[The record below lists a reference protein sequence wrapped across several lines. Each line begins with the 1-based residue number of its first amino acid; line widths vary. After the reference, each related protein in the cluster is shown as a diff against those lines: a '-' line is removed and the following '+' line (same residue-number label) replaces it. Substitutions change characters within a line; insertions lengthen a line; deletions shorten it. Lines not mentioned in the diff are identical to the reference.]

1 MALCSG
7 TPVLSEDG
15 ERSTQDSVSMVA
27 GGKPRIAQNLLGMKQ
42 IEGGELDLDRKMGS
56 DTD

>member
-1 MALCSG
+1 M
-7 TPVLSEDG
+7 SEDG

-27 GGKPRIAQNLLGMKQ
+27 GGKPRIAQNLLGVKQ